1 MRVLAAFGLLGQVVL
16 SLQARSAYPI
26 PPGYVVA
33 KRLGAESGGRH
44 LRHRR
49 VARAPEPEAS
59 QGGAVARVLF
69 SPANTALASAHDAA
83 NASMIAAENVTN
95 TTAAD
100 ATNAT
105 EAPRAVATNGF
116 MGNPYT
122 GVMVAPLTDRTVSRE
137 QTGRLNVKR
146 VKSIACLERMIKD
159 PTHDCDPSQLIS
171 GEGDPGLV
179 NTKANVHST
188 HSSDAVS
195 VAAAAARQAAEA
207 AAAAAEAAKAAAS
220 AAAAAEKGHAMD
232 VQKAVQAAAK
242 AAADAAADAVRVN
255 PEDTLASAKD
265 AANAAAEAA
274 VVVPDHDSVVEKAR
288 EAGIAAGTAAA
299 LPQDANGTNGTASA
313 DAGNTSTAEVTEEA
327 SAGLDDASDAADDA
341 SDAATEVDAT
351 VAKVETT
358 SAPNGTPSQTGTFGG
373 NLIGNIVGA
382 FGGGTSLLH
391 AEPPVIVHHK
401 LRRSVNVR

>member
-207 AAAAAEAAKAAAS
+207 AQAAAEAAKAAAS
-220 AAAAAEKGHAMD
+220 AAAAAEKGHAID

-274 VVVPDHDSVVEKAR
+274 VVVPDHDAVVEKAR

-313 DAGNTSTAEVTEEA
+313 DAGNTSTAEITEEA